1 MALWIFK
8 EPFVPVKRC
17 LHVFFLGSSLQI
29 VLDTHAHK
37 NKTEFILIM
46 VSAIDSAKRVLV
58 ALLKSIAAVYSLTLS
73 LTRESTEAE
82 IRSAFRKVS
91 KKAHP
96 DHGGKK
102 EHQAAL
108 NTARDTWEDATKA
121 GKGKHGGERRDGP
134 LLPTQAR
141 RQNDAG
147 FRFQSLGVLLTYQK
161 FADTG
166 PWDAFLEFVRGHL
179 DIGVCG
185 TGAPRWRQTPMG
197 HAISI

>member
-1 MALWIFK
+1 
-8 EPFVPVKRC
+8 
-17 LHVFFLGSSLQI
+17 
-29 VLDTHAHK
+29 
-37 NKTEFILIM
+37 M

-73 LTRESTEAE
+73 LTRESTDAE
-82 IRSAFRKVS
+82 IQSAFRKVS

-121 GKGKHGGERRDGP
+121 GKEKHGGERRDGP

-141 RQNDAG
+141 RQNDA
-147 FRFQSLGVLLTYQK
+147 LGVLLTPK
-161 FADTG
+161 GG
-166 PWDAFLEFVRGHL
+166 PCAFIFDPGPEMPSGFRMFSFWAQ
-179 DIGVCG
+179 VC
-185 TGAPRWRQTPMG
+185 RSSSTPMRTK
-197 HAISI
+197 SKPNSF